1 MVQNQSKSCLGA
13 NYFDSDILWHFS
25 RKTATARA
33 TALRNVGSTWP
44 GLYPFWLQRTEFG
57 VKQWHNHGDTAQQ
70 CSAKHHCTHHRCSK
84 KNPRES
90 RYFSQSTDQST
101 CYRRELLG
109 IHEKTKSLKTLSGP
123 AVSCGCFPRR
133 RISFLRIAGAIGD
146 GLGTCFPSGNSL
158 GQAVKSWVLDN
169 PDGTV
174 HWFLEI
180 PMVPK

>member
-1 MVQNQSKSCLGA
+1 MAQPWRHGATMQRKAPLNSSPVQQ
-13 NYFDSDILWHFS
+13 
-25 RKTATARA
+25 
-33 TALRNVGSTWP
+33 
-44 GLYPFWLQRTEFG
+44 
-57 VKQWHNHGDTAQQ
+57 
-70 CSAKHHCTHHRCSK
+70 

-180 PMVPK
+180 LFWSQNKKAGWWFGTCFIFPHIGNDNPN